1 MQIAQQERTV
11 LSNLRPEDQSEF
23 DLPTDGTAKK
33 IIQDILIRK
42 QYANPLKAACRE
54 ALQNALDANK
64 EAQNQHLPITITLP
78 TEDEPLLI
86 FEDCGV
92 GIGAERFDKV
102 YKRWGESTKREDN
115 TQMGGFGVGRFS
127 ALAIASQV
135 AITSVCDGIKYSHVL
150 YWNEKG
156 NCAAATLDTQQT
168 EEPNGTKLSIPIQ
181 EDDIFKVI
189 DYIRELTMWVQQPIV
204 FKQGYGYFQD
214 TKAWKF
220 TGVAKEL
227 QGDVDLPWYFNNAET
242 SYLKITVLI
251 GDLPYLITEQKIRG
265 LLTKFDLEINAN
277 HRIFSSLIIRIPVGS
292 VELTS
297 NRENIEDTD
306 ENLNK
311 LTELVQTVITDVETK
326 LSELVTQPSLRACL
340 KAFYSDYPFS
350 NFERQ
355 GVPLTKCS
363 FFADSAKNIWL
374 TTDLFSSCFLTW
386 GAFYDSIHSQITKKF
401 GANLSRGD
409 TPTIHGSN
417 HSLEHLLDCVWVV
430 YPKGMSK
437 DKVRKL
443 ANVEP
448 NKHILAIRTEK
459 EPEDYV
465 KTHSLLCLM
474 DDIITVNFEKK
485 KTSSLT
491 PKKASLKGLVKSGGA
506 RTLSLKDESIHNIYE
521 ATEKVEGLPDSGVYI
536 KTEVAKYYTFQP
548 CHLPPS
554 LSKKDLFF
562 VSNTIAEK
570 LREDSNWI
578 NFRDYC
584 NTEFDRL
591 TDYYKLGLELI
602 NYTIDQDWFNKTF
615 LFGDKRA
622 SSALA
627 EILLA
632 SSIKRE
638 DVLVLIE
645 LLNKPDEGNWLAD
658 ISSSRF
664 LIINSYPAEGF
675 CLLEQK
681 EVFEPLSER
690 TEKRERLQ
698 NLSWRLGG
706 TADHTNSYFKDYKW
720 VSIPIFKLLVEK
732 YPLLTY
738 ILRYYTFN
746 KFRYSAE
753 LPKEQQ
759 ALLPEVIKYIKDCDA

>member
-1 MQIAQQERTV
+1 MQIAQQERTI

-64 EAQNQHLPITITLP
+64 EARNQHLPITITLP

-127 ALAIASQV
+127 ALAIAPQV
-135 AITSVCDGIKYSHVL
+135 AITSVCDSIKYSHVL
-150 YWNEKG
+150 YRNEKG
-156 NCAAATLDTQQT
+156 NCAAATLDTQPT
-168 EEPNGTKLSIPIQ
+168 NEPNGTKLSIPIQ
-181 EDDIFKVI
+181 EEDIFKVI

-220 TGVAKEL
+220 TGVAKKL
-227 QGDVDLPWYFNNAET
+227 QGDIDLPWYFNNAGT
-242 SYLKITVLI
+242 SYLKVTVLI
-251 GDLPYLITEQKIRG
+251 GDLPYLITGQKVKG
-265 LLTKFDLEINAN
+265 LLTKFDLEVTAN
-277 HRIFSSLIIRIPVGS
+277 SKIFSSLIIRIPVGS

-306 ENLNK
+306 KNLNK
-311 LTELVQTVITDVETK
+311 LKALVWSVITDVETK
-326 LSELVTQPSLRACL
+326 LSELVTLPSLRSCL

-355 GVPLTKCS
+355 GVSLTKCS
-363 FFADSAKNIWL
+363 FFASSAKNIWL

-386 GAFYDSIHSQITKKF
+386 GAFYDSIYSQITKEF
-401 GANLSRGD
+401 WANLPQGD
-409 TPTIHGSN
+409 SPTIHGSN
-417 HSLEHLLDCVWVV
+417 HSLKHLLDCAWVV

-443 ANVEP
+443 ANVES
-448 NKHILAIRTEK
+448 NKHILAIRAEE

-465 KTHSLLCLM
+465 KRHRLLSLM
-474 DDIITVNFEKK
+474 DDVITVNFEKK

-491 PKKASLKGLVKSGGA
+491 PKKASLKSLVKSGGA
-506 RTLSLKDESIHNIYE
+506 RTLSLTDESIHNIYE
-521 ATEKVEGLPDSGVYI
+521 ATEKVEDLPDSGVYI
-536 KTEVAKYYTFQP
+536 KTEEAKYTFQR

-562 VSNTIAEK
+562 VSNTIAEE
-570 LREDSNWI
+570 LRKDSNWI

-584 NTEFDRL
+584 STEFDRL

-638 DVLVLIE
+638 DILVLIE

-658 ISSSRF
+658 ISCSRF
-664 LIINSYPAEGF
+664 LIINSHPAEGF

-698 NLSWRLGG
+698 NLSWRLEG
-706 TADHTNSYFKDYKW
+706 TADHTNNYFQGYQW
-720 VSIPIFKLLVEK
+720 TNIPIFKKLVEK

-746 KFRYSAE
+746 KSRYSAE

-759 ALLPEVIKYIKDCDA
+759 ALLPEIIKYIKNCDA